1 VALAGAALIP
11 AGAATATAPTALPHI
26 GHVFVLVLEN
36 EGYTSTF
43 GTPSADPYLAQ
54 TLPSEGALL
63 TNYYGIGHA
72 SADNY
77 LAMISGQGP
86 NVQTQTDC
94 QLYDNF
100 LGTGPLINGQAIGT
114 GCVYP
119 SSVQT
124 VANQL
129 TAKGLTWKGYMQD
142 MGNVAGR
149 EAPVCGHPALNSVD
163 NTQSAVTGDGY
174 ATRHDPF
181 PYFHSIIDN
190 QAYCDAHLV
199 PLGSTTGALP
209 AGTPAGTTG
218 LATDLGSVATTPSL
232 SFITPNLCNDG
243 HDFPCTNQPSGSS
256 ALSDIDTFLQQW
268 VPIITGSAAFQQDG
282 LLAIVFDEAATSDAS
297 ACCGESINADSLLL
311 LPGLSGLGGG
321 RTGAVLL
328 SPFIT
333 AGGVSG
339 VGYNHYSLL
348 ASIENNFGL
357 ARLGYAA
364 TTTSTF
370 GSDIFG

>member
-1 VALAGAALIP
+1 MALVGAALVP
-11 AGAATATAPTALPHI
+11 ASATTATSAAAIPHI

-36 EGYTSTF
+36 EGYIATF
-43 GTPSADPYLAQ
+43 GTPSADPYLAE
-54 TLPSEGALL
+54 TLPSQGVLL

-77 LAMISGQGP
+77 IAMISGQGP

-163 NTQSAVTGDGY
+163 HTQTAVSGDGY

-190 QAYCDAHLV
+190 PAYCDAHLV
-199 PLGSTTGALP
+199 PMGSTAGALP

-218 LATDLGSVATTPSL
+218 LATDLGSVATTPNL

-243 HDFPCTNQPSGSS
+243 HDFPCKNQPSGGS
-256 ALSDIDTFLQQW
+256 ALADIDTFLQQW
-268 VPIITGSAAFQQDG
+268 VPIITGSAAYKQDG
-282 LLAIVFDEAATSDAS
+282 LLAIVFDESATSDS
-297 ACCGESINADSLLL
+297 TACCGESINPDSLLL

-321 RTGAVLL
+321 RTGAVVL
-328 SPFIT
+328 SPFIQPG
-333 AGGVSG
+333 AVSG
-339 VGYNHYSLL
+339 VAYNHYSLL

-357 ARLGYAA
+357 SRLGYAA

-370 GSDIFG
+370 GPDIFG